1 MRNLPDSTYAMYERF
16 KSEMHATQERV
27 DSLNLFN
34 DTVFLTPVLFIEA
47 ATVSTPFCLPPLLTT
62 ANQMSRFGMAPHES
76 RVYRRKSRVYEQY
89 TRQDHPMGNA
99 EKYCSIINV

>member
-47 ATVSTPFCLPPLLTT
+47 ATVSTPF
-62 ANQMSRFGMAPHES
+62 
-76 RVYRRKSRVYEQY
+76 
-89 TRQDHPMGNA
+89 
-99 EKYCSIINV
+99 

>member
-16 KSEMHATQERV
+16 ISEMHATQERV

-47 ATVSTPFCLPPLLTT
+47 ATVRRHFVYPL
-62 ANQMSRFGMAPHES
+62 
-76 RVYRRKSRVYEQY
+76 
-89 TRQDHPMGNA
+89 
-99 EKYCSIINV
+99 C